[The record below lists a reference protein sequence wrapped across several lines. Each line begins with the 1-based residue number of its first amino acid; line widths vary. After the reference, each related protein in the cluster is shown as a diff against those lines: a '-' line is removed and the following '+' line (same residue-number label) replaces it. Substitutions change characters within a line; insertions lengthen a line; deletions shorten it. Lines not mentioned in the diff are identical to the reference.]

1 MTTDRTYRCNLC
13 GDYIE
18 PTQGSSKPGFG
29 VFISGDGRAF
39 KRVHETE
46 RHICH
51 QCARN
56 VHDEWRKVT
65 PAPPPAPEGETMNV
79 FEAMD
84 VRDAAHRETLERI
97 GQEIGYGR
105 AQQLLGELWDAMLD
119 REYPPPDGVSR
130 SSRGRM
136 GVTANLHVGDVVI
149 GPSPLDGKE
158 GWTMVQWIKDRGC
171 PPVGTRLYAEQLHP
185 ANP

>member
-65 PAPPPAPEGETMNV
+65 PAPPPAPEGEKKCLATC
-79 FEAMD
+79 
-84 VRDAAHRETLERI
+84 
-97 GQEIGYGR
+97 R
-105 AQQLLGELWDAMLD
+105 A
-119 REYPPPDGVSR
+119 VSR
-130 SSRGRM
+130 VAVISRGYAP
-136 GVTANLHVGDVVI
+136 GAAATAGRTLGRN
-149 GPSPLDGKE
+149 
-158 GWTMVQWIKDRGC
+158 
-171 PPVGTRLYAEQLHP
+171 A
-185 ANP
+185 